1 MQTKQISV
9 FVIDEKGRQC
19 LPTKSSRAR
28 RLLNSGKAIVKQV
41 VPFTI
46 QLKREINN
54 PIGSFTVG
62 IDDGAKYVGV
72 AIVNDKTNEVVFK
85 GQINLRQDVSK
96 KVEQRSKYRR
106 MRRYRNLRYRRLR
119 FDNRISSKIAPSI
132 RCRKDSILRFIKDMI
147 KRVNIRRIVVEE
159 IKFNHFKFNWG
170 KNFSLVEIGKNYLR
184 KQIINLG
191 LKYECVYG
199 YMTKQWRSGLRL
211 SKRHAND
218 AIALVCREGNLI
230 INSLEWYI
238 KPKRTK
244 VWENNPTKTCVEKKG
259 FRHYDLVKSIRKGCR
274 YVGSIR
280 SLKDQVMTIRIKKD
294 NNFVV
299 VYNKTKLLF
308 RPKGLIYTY

>member
-1 MQTKQISV
+1 MQIKQVSV

-96 KVEQRSKYRR
+96 KVEQRAQYKKV
-106 MRRYRNLRYRRLR
+106 RRYRKLRCRKPR
-119 FDNRISSKIAPSI
+119 FNNRISLKIVPSI
-132 RCRKDSILRFIKDMI
+132 RCRKDSILRLIKDMI
-147 KRVNIRRIVVEE
+147 KRVNINKVIVEE
-159 IKFNHFKFNWG
+159 IKFNHVKYKWG
-170 KNFSLVEIGKNYLR
+170 KKFSLVEIGKGYLR
-184 KQIINLG
+184 KQIVNLG
-191 LKYECVYG
+191 LRYECVYG
-199 YMTKQWRSGLRL
+199 YMTKQWRLGLKL
-211 SKRHAND
+211 SKKHAND
-218 AIALVCREGNLI
+218 AISLVCKEVSPI

-238 KPKRTK
+238 KPRRTK
-244 VWENNPTKTCVEKKG
+244 MWENNPTKTCVEKKG
-259 FRHYDLVKSIRKGCR
+259 FKHYDLVKSVRKKKI

-280 SLKDQVMTIRIKKD
+280 SLKKRQVTLRIKKD
-294 NNFVV
+294 DNFPVS
-299 VYNKTKLLF
+299 YSKIRLLQRF
-308 RPKGLIYTY
+308 DGLIYCY